1 MLVSIGVHE
10 KTVTTSVHVLLV
22 VRNNGEAYRGSY
34 ALTDVGAVEMTATE
48 ECITRRRRSEH
59 TFTVDL

>member
-10 KTVTTSVHVLLV
+10 KNVTSSVHVLLV
-22 VRNNGEAYRGSY
+22 VRNNGELCRGSY
-34 ALTDVGAVEMTATE
+34 ALTRVGVVEMIVTKE
-48 ECITRRRRSEH
+48 SITRRPRSEH